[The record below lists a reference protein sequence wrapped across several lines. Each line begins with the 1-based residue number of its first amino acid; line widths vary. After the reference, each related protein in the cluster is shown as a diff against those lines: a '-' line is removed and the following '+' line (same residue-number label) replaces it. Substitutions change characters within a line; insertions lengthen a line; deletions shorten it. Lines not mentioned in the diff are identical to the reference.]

1 MAFGSHD
8 TRLERHPDHDDAPPL
23 EGEAGA
29 VAPAPDPADEAP
41 ALDTRQMDLNLGPSH
56 PAMHGT
62 VRMVLKLEGETVVH
76 SDVQIGYLHR
86 GFEKESENVGWTQ
99 VFPYTD
105 RLNYVSPLLNNIGYA
120 MAVEKML
127 GVTIPERAQ
136 WIRVLVGELSR
147 ITDHLTCIGASA
159 MELGGFSA
167 FLYFLRA
174 REELY
179 KVIETCTGARLTQA
193 YVRIGGL
200 VNDLPA
206 GFAEHTERALV
217 ETERLMA
224 DVDRMLTRNR
234 IFYDRMRGIGTVGRA
249 EAVTNG
255 WTGPCGR
262 ASGVDYDVRRD
273 HPYYVYPALDWDVV
287 IGSAGD
293 NYERYL
299 VRMEELVQ
307 SMRIVR
313 QCFAKMPAGPV
324 TVNDPKVALPPKVEV
339 YNTIEAMVN
348 HFELVFAGIQVPAGE
363 VYSYT
368 EAANGELG
376 FFLVSDGSGR
386 PWKCRV
392 RPPCIPL
399 MGTVGRMVQGG
410 MLADIVPTFGSVNM
424 IGGECDR

>member
-1 MAFGSHD
+1 MSYTD
-8 TRLERHPDHDDAPPL
+8 HPTHEFDEAPPLGDAPP
-23 EGEAGA
+23 AGA
-29 VAPAPDPADEAP
+29 PAGAGLDDAP
-41 ALDTRQMDLNLGPSH
+41 ALDTRIMDLNMGPSH

-62 VRMVLKLEGETVVH
+62 IRMVLKLDGEKVVG

-86 GFEKESENVGWTQ
+86 GFEKEAENVGWTQ

-120 MAVEKML
+120 MGVEKML

-136 WIRVLVGELSR
+136 WIRVVMGELSR
-147 ITDHLTCIGASA
+147 LTDHLTCVGASA

-179 KVIETCTGARLTQA
+179 KLIETCTGARLTVA
-193 YVRIGGL
+193 YVRVGGL
-200 VNDLPA
+200 AADLPP
-206 GFAEHTERALV
+206 GFAENCERALA

-224 DVDRMLTRNR
+224 DVDRLLTRNR
-234 IFYDRMRGIGTVGRA
+234 IFYDRTRGIGTVSRDK
-249 EAVTNG
+249 AVAMG

-262 ASGVDYDVRRD
+262 ASGIDYDVRRD
-273 HPYYVYPALDWDVV
+273 APYYVYPQLDWDVV
-287 IGSAGD
+287 VGAAGD

-299 VRMEELVQ
+299 VRMEEMVQ

-313 QCFAKMPAGPV
+313 QALKGMPAGPII
-324 TVNDPKVALPPKVEV
+324 VNDPKVALPPKEEV

-348 HFELVFAGIQVPAGE
+348 HFELIMAGIQVPAGE

-376 FFLVSDGSGR
+376 FYIVSEGAGR

-399 MGTVGRMVQGG
+399 MSTVSEMVNGY
-410 MLADIVPTFGSVNM
+410 MLPDIVPTFGSVNM
-424 IGGECDR
+424 VGGECDR